1 MIMNF
6 FKKKLQVVPFDDIS
20 EDEYHNLYQ
29 LSISVRD
36 YITEQV
42 KDEKTGDI
50 PENFWWLRVCAT
62 RPAFHHLCFSYKAT
76 VYSCFIGRIV
86 DNQIYVFAQDWE
98 NFLRETKRFGLQA
111 CLIPLKIDDN
121 EKSVE
126 VQPYLDANT
135 LKPIVF
141 KEEGLNDPLPEWELY
156 CIGVNQVVEY
166 LADNQATDIEYC
178 DIPDLKPSIFFT
190 DGEGNKSYVIVRSI
204 PIGLEGV
211 LYVIDEKLINKY
223 KEQGLKGY
231 FANVKWSNIFGNSG
245 MFQDEQVYH
254 HSLVNSKI
262 ELEPIEDAPKNH
274 SSVLI
279 DDEDIYK
286 GVI

>member
-1 MIMNF
+1 MNL
-6 FKKKLQVVPFDDIS
+6 FKKKLQIVLIDGIGD
-20 EDEYHNLYQ
+20 EEYHNLYQ

-36 YITEQV
+36 YITEQA
-42 KDEKTGDI
+42 KDEKTGEL
-50 PENFWWLRVCAT
+50 PESFWWLRVCAT

-98 NFLRETKRFGLQA
+98 NFLKETKRYGLQA

-135 LKPIVF
+135 LKPIIF

-204 PIGLEGV
+204 PIGCD
-211 LYVIDEKLINKY
+211 DEPYTINQNLVDGY
-223 KEQGLKGY
+223 ADQGIKGY
-231 FANVKWSNIFGNSG
+231 FANVTWLNLFGASG
-245 MFQDEQVYH
+245 MYNEKQVF
-254 HSLVNSKI
+254 HSSLRSNDI
-262 ELEPIEDAPKNH
+262 RIEDIEEVEKNH
-274 SSVLI
+274 KNIKFVR
-279 DDEDIYK
+279 ENVYN
-286 GVI
+286 VEP